1 MFVGCACHHPFEF
14 FTLCPPSSLPPSSAS
29 QRRLAG
35 GGRHTRVSAPG
46 TLIAL
51 SASQRDA
58 RGHRAEPAMGRL
70 LYWCNLASAA
80 VVCVAA
86 CAFYPTARAICDADV
101 SASDAAAPD
110 GGGEFRALASCWG
123 RLAQNG
129 RGAALAWWEEN
140 EGQIAAHVSQ
150 AYSVV
155 AWSAR
160 STLVLAVPLWHALC
174 AAAHVGFQFLTNT
187 LPLVCAAAVT
197 AGRAAGSA
205 LAKARPFDAALGLA
219 REATILGR
227 AAGAALESSS
237 AFLCARAVAVID
249 VGRAAGE
256 CVMKD
261 HGTTCMLT
269 DPEGFDAARHP
280 AEMRWARVISL
291 LLVKIWNEMQVR
303 RPPPP
308 PLLKPAAVS

>member
-1 MFVGCACHHPFEF
+1 MGHDNLEA
-14 FTLCPPSSLPPSSAS
+14 SS
-29 QRRLAG
+29 
-35 GGRHTRVSAPG
+35 T
-46 TLIAL
+46 
-51 SASQRDA
+51 SQRDA
-58 RGHRAEPAMGRL
+58 RGRRAEPAMGRL
-70 LYWCNLASAA
+70 IFWCNLASAA

-101 SASDAAAPD
+101 SALDAAVPD

-123 RLAQNG
+123 RLAQHG
-129 RGAALAWWEEN
+129 QAWWEEN
-140 EGQIAAHVSQ
+140 EGEIAAHVSQ
-150 AYSVV
+150 AYNVA

-160 STLVLAVPLWHALC
+160 STLVLAATLWHALC
-174 AAAHVGFQFLTNT
+174 ASAHVGFEFLSNT
-187 LPLVCAAAVT
+187 LPMVCAAAAT
-197 AGRAAGSA
+197 TGRAAGSA

-227 AAGAALESSS
+227 AVGAALESSS

-256 CVMKD
+256 CAMKD

-280 AEMRWARVISL
+280 AEMRWARVLSL

-303 RPPPP
+303 RPPPF
-308 PLLKPAAVS
+308 PLPKPVAVSPDAGVRAGARPCL